1 MGGIGAAAVLAQR
14 LSQEQMPAEYATLKA
29 VLTRLSKSN
38 DLGSHPIVF
47 SVGTGGYT
55 AHLAYQRGLC
65 KEDQC
70 SFFAQLNPYK
80 SYNPEWDELIRQGYL
95 LGDIQGWSASSG
107 AVVLPRATFRAYGS
121 RTEYLPCTVAHEIS
135 HYLRQHFFKQS
146 YYKHHNLSESDE
158 KKAETEL
165 RRWGREQEL
174 EADRDAADMLA
185 RAGYPA
191 RVCQHEIDFMHRSVG
206 DGSKTEETSTHPGY
220 WERLAAIRSH
230 YDELE
235 KKTVKPQMG
244 PAAVFEYD
252 PVDNYLTVSSLDK

>member
-1 MGGIGAAAVLAQR
+1 
-14 LSQEQMPAEYATLKA
+14 
-29 VLTRLSKSN
+29 
-38 DLGSHPIVF
+38 
-47 SVGTGGYT
+47 
-55 AHLAYQRGLC
+55 
-65 KEDQC
+65 
-70 SFFAQLNPYK
+70 
-80 SYNPEWDELIRQGYL
+80 
-95 LGDIQGWSASSG
+95 
-107 AVVLPRATFRAYGS
+107 VLPRATFRAYGS
-121 RTEYLPCTVAHEIS
+121 RTEYLACTVAHEIS
-135 HYLRQHFFKQS
+135 HYLRQHIFKQS
-146 YYKHHNLSESDE
+146 YYKHHNLSESDD

-220 WERLAAIRSH
+220 EERLAAIRSH

-235 KKTVKPQMG
+235 KKTIKPQMG
-244 PAAVFEYD
+244 AAAVFEYD